1 MIRLKPVFNLGVFY
15 IVGITLPL
23 RGIPCAIMRGGT
35 SKGVFFKKEDLPADR
50 RLWDEIILR
59 IFGSGDPMQ
68 LDGLGGSHTHTSKV
82 MIVWRSERPGIDVDY
97 LFGQVGIERR
107 YIDWSGNCGNL
118 TSAVGPFAIDVGIV
132 KAVEPRTTVRMY
144 NVNTG
149 KRVDAIVPVKD
160 GMTLYEGDYM
170 IDGVPNP
177 GSRIDLVWY
186 DPGGS
191 HSGKLLPTGNPLDR
205 IEIGGKIYE
214 ISIVDAA
221 NPAVFVRAKDLGL
234 TGTETPGE
242 IDSETLAKLE
252 AIRSKAAELMG
263 LVERAEEATTKSPHF
278 PFIAII
284 GKKRDYRTVNGKMIR
299 EGQYTVLARLFSMQ
313 KMHHAYPVT
322 GSICTAAASK
332 IPGTIVNQLSEDRG
346 DTVII
351 GHPKGIIDLKVRI
364 RPSGENVH
372 IDSVTIGRTAR
383 RLMMGIAYYID

>member
-1 MIRLKPVFNLGVFY
+1 
-15 IVGITLPL
+15 
-23 RGIPCAIMRGGT
+23 
-35 SKGVFFKKEDLPADR
+35 
-50 RLWDEIILR
+50 
-59 IFGSGDPMQ
+59 
-68 LDGLGGSHTHTSKV
+68 

-191 HSGKLLPTGNPLDR
+191 HIGKLLPTGNPLDR

-221 NPAVFVRAKDLGL
+221 NPAVFVRAKDLG
-234 TGTETPGE
+234 
-242 IDSETLAKLE
+242 
-252 AIRSKAAELMG
+252 
-263 LVERAEEATTKSPHF
+263 
-278 PFIAII
+278 
-284 GKKRDYRTVNGKMIR
+284 
-299 EGQYTVLARLFSMQ
+299 
-313 KMHHAYPVT
+313 
-322 GSICTAAASK
+322 
-332 IPGTIVNQLSEDRG
+332 
-346 DTVII
+346 
-351 GHPKGIIDLKVRI
+351 
-364 RPSGENVH
+364 
-372 IDSVTIGRTAR
+372 
-383 RLMMGIAYYID
+383 